1 MSVCAVRRRA
11 RALRLG
17 AYVMLLGQVA
27 CGGGSGSLSSS
38 TSSGTGGS
46 GPVAA
51 APNVVSVAVTGGPGN
66 DNVNTLYTTLT
77 VCKPGTST
85 CQTIDNIQVDTG
97 SYGLRIL
104 SQALTLSLPVTTTA
118 NGEALLECTEFLDGY
133 SWGPLAEVDVKVSG
147 ESASSVAVQLIG
159 DPRYP
164 NVPAECASGAP
175 TAEDTVAAF
184 GANGILGVGP
194 FAQDCGTYC
203 VDNIP
208 SPAVY
213 YACSSSSACQG
224 TTLALASQVQNPVTL
239 FAKDNNGTIISLP
252 GVPAGGEASVSGSLI
267 FGIDTESN
275 NASGTVSVV
284 PVTTEGPFSGLLT
297 TDFNG
302 QTLSASFVDSGS
314 NAYYFDDSSIP
325 ECSSNSNSQSMPQ
338 FYCPASLQSLS
349 AMFPLSSGRTV
360 TVSFEAGNADELSA
374 SFTAFPDL
382 AGTNPT
388 SGSFDWGLPFFYGR
402 RVLTAIQGYST
413 SAGAGPYIAF

>member
-27 CGGGSGSLSSS
+27 CGGGSGSLSSSSS

-159 DPRYP
+159 DPR
-164 NVPAECASGAP
+164 G
-175 TAEDTVAAF
+175 
-184 GANGILGVGP
+184 
-194 FAQDCGTYC
+194 
-203 VDNIP
+203 
-208 SPAVY
+208 
-213 YACSSSSACQG
+213 
-224 TTLALASQVQNPVTL
+224 
-239 FAKDNNGTIISLP
+239 
-252 GVPAGGEASVSGSLI
+252 
-267 FGIDTESN
+267 
-275 NASGTVSVV
+275 
-284 PVTTEGPFSGLLT
+284 
-297 TDFNG
+297 
-302 QTLSASFVDSGS
+302 
-314 NAYYFDDSSIP
+314 
-325 ECSSNSNSQSMPQ
+325 
-338 FYCPASLQSLS
+338 
-349 AMFPLSSGRTV
+349 
-360 TVSFEAGNADELSA
+360 
-374 SFTAFPDL
+374 
-382 AGTNPT
+382 
-388 SGSFDWGLPFFYGR
+388 
-402 RVLTAIQGYST
+402 
-413 SAGAGPYIAF
+413 